1 MCLKTCSERQISY
14 KTSISETSV
23 EALDELAEYSGNVT
37 LNFSNADITVLQLY
51 FSTFEYPIF
60 HLTEERW
67 YDFFGKVLCSVNLS
81 QWS

>member
-23 EALDELAEYSGNVT
+23 EALDELSEFSGNT
-37 LNFSNADITVLQLY
+37 TTPQNFSIADLTILQLY

-67 YDFFGKVLCSVNLS
+67 FDFFGKS
-81 QWS
+81 